1 MVALKTDT
9 LAETATTFGG
19 KSSFHK
25 NIDKVVAGDVTL
37 VGAIVT
43 RAGNLLEF
51 GHLFKAFG
59 NN

>member
-43 RAGNLLEF
+43 RAGNLL
-51 GHLFKAFG
+51 
-59 NN
+59 